1 MLALKISAILASTYM
16 VAAMP
21 AYSAPA
27 AQATAKCGLLKFQW
41 KGPKGI
47 ECLSIGGALVNS
59 SPPNGVKCPNHYY
72 YRPEGYCA
80 PRFPSSGK
88 PDCENEYLKW
98 NETTFTCT
106 VVTPSAPVVAN

>member
-1 MLALKISAILASTYM
+1 MLALKISAILVSTYM
-16 VAAMP
+16 VAAMSTEP
-21 AYSAPA
+21 AP
-27 AQATAKCGLLKFQW
+27 ATAKCGLLSFQW

-47 ECLSIGGALVNS
+47 ECLSIGGTLVNA
-59 SPPNGVKCPNHYY
+59 SPPDGMKCPKHYY

-80 PRFPSSGK
+80 PRRPSNDK

-106 VVTPSAPVVAN
+106 AVTTSAPVAAN